1 MSSAPYS
8 RQFTIQVTDQT
19 IQFIDALALRQHT
32 SRSEIVRQAIREYLD
47 VQENVIG
54 SRTRFGSNMARQLE
68 EVQKRLSEQ
77 QLRADTLLMA
87 AIILQ
92 QMRHGAEGSAVLA
105 QIARLAAH
113 AGEEIRAALT
123 ATTSETDSDPWSK
136 PEPARRSLPE
146 RGRQR

>member
-19 IQFIDALALRQHT
+19 LQFIDALALRKHT

-92 QMRHGAEGSAVLA
+92 QMRQGAEGSAVLA
-105 QIARLAAH
+105 QVAKLAAH
-113 AGEEIRAALT
+113 AGEEIRAALV
-123 ATTSETDSDPWSK
+123 AAMNEMDFDPRSK
-136 PEPARRSLPE
+136 SRPAR
-146 RGRQR
+146 

>member
-19 IQFIDALALRQHT
+19 LQFIDALALRQHT

-54 SRTRFGSNMARQLE
+54 SRTRFGGKMARQLE
-68 EVQKRLSEQ
+68 EFQNRLSEQ
-77 QLRADTLLMA
+77 QLRADAMLLA

-92 QMRHGAEGSAVLA
+92 QMRRGTEGSEALA
-105 QIARLAAH
+105 QIVQLTAH
-113 AGEEIRAALT
+113 AGEEIRAALV
-123 ATTSETDSDPWSK
+123 AAMNEMDFDPRSK
-136 PEPARRSLPE
+136 SRPAR
-146 RGRQR
+146 

>member
-1 MSSAPYS
+1 MLY
-8 RQFTIQVTDQT
+8 
-19 IQFIDALALRQHT
+19 FIDALALRQHT

-54 SRTRFGSNMARQLE
+54 NRTRFGSKVARQLE
-68 EVQKRLSEQ
+68 ELQNQLSEQ
-77 QLRADTLLMA
+77 QIRADTMLMA

-92 QMRHGAEGSAVLA
+92 QMRHGAQSSEVLA

-113 AGEEIRAALT
+113 AGKEIRATLMA
-123 ATTSETDSDPWSK
+123 ATSETDSDHLSK
-136 PEPARRSLPE
+136 PQPARRSWPE